1 MLFSPQA
8 HERLIEDEWDADRV
22 RAAIREIVE
31 DAEESFDDGWPTHPQ
46 DSDGGIDG
54 DRRFRTVYLGGA
66 GVVQALD
73 SLQRRGLV
81 ELRRDY
87 VPYLE
92 IRYEPDFADVDHERS
107 LWMGE
112 TGIRLV
118 LQQLSPSHENADRLA
133 QLIAGNAE
141 DERRELMWGSPGT
154 MLAAAVM
161 HDMTCEA
168 RWLELWRE
176 SAAWLRDEWD
186 PQTGLWTQHLYGMV
200 DQFIGPA
207 HGFAGCVLALS
218 RDADDEV
225 HRRAAETTA
234 RYAVEEDGLANWP
247 SRSSVGS
254 LQGNRDGLIRLQ
266 WCHGAPGVV
275 ASLAP
280 LAPDDDE
287 HGRLLLAGGEL
298 TWQAGPLSKGSNL
311 CHGTAGNGYA
321 FLALFERTR
330 DELWLERARAFAMHS
345 VAQVARAR
353 AEFGRGRYTLW
364 TGDPGTALYLA
375 DCLAGGGT
383 APLP

>member
-1 MLFSPQA
+1 MLSSPQA
-8 HERLIEDEWDADRV
+8 HDRLIEHEWDPDRV

-31 DAEESFDDGWPTHPQ
+31 DAEDSFDDGWPTHPQ
-46 DSDGGIDG
+46 DSDGEIDG
-54 DRRFRTVYLGGA
+54 ERRFRTVYLGGA
-66 GVVQALD
+66 GVVRALD
-73 SLQRRGLV
+73 SLQSRGLA
-81 ELRRDY
+81 ELRRAY

-92 IRYEPDFADVDHERS
+92 THYEPDFPDEDHERS

-118 LQQLSPSHENADRLA
+118 LQRLSPSQENADRLA
-133 QLIAGNAE
+133 ELIAGNAE

-154 MLAAAVM
+154 MLAAAAM
-161 HDMTCEA
+161 HDLTGEA

-186 PQTGLWTQHLYGMV
+186 QQTGLWTQHLYGIV

-218 RDADDEV
+218 EDADDVV
-225 HRRAAETTA
+225 HRRAAESMA
-234 RYAVEEDGLANWP
+234 RYAVLEDGLANWP
-247 SRSSVGS
+247 SRTSVRS
-254 LQGNRDGLIRLQ
+254 LAGNRDGLIRVQ

-275 ASLAP
+275 ASLAH
-280 LAPDDDE
+280 LVPDDDE
-287 HGRLLLAGGEL
+287 HGRLLVAGGEL
-298 TWQAGPLSKGSNL
+298 TWRAGPLSKGANL

-364 TGDPGTALYLA
+364 TGDPGTALFLA

-383 APLP
+383 VPLP